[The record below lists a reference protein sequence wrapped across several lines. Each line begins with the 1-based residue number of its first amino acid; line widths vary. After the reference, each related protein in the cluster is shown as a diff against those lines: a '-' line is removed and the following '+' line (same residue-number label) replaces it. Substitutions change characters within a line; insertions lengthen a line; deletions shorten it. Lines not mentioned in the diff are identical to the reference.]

1 MTPVDQTVIPENSRK
16 KDKQKAHVT
25 DDKQVKNQL
34 TTANPGY
41 EAVACQRHNSLRY
54 SIYLGPAEDNSRVKT
69 LGSTIK
75 CSVKRQHKYQT
86 LRVKIALSSFALSQF
101 NKFWTTDLGGIPC
114 GASAFKII
122 QTSKGRRKLMA
133 YFENWETTLRALDT
147 PPVTSPTGGNF
158 AGLPD
163 AIIHQHKHDSSD
175 DQELWIVSQNISKAF
190 DSMDRN

>member
-1 MTPVDQTVIPENSRK
+1 MHLVYVYLKAARCSSSDDSSAGLKSVPAEPEEDEDDLILGLQTPNPVNQMLLILPDVEMTPVDQTVIPENSRK

-54 SIYLGPAEDNSRVKT
+54 PIYLGPAEDNSRVKT

-101 NKFWTTDLGGIPC
+101 NKFWTTDLGGIPV
-114 GASAFKII
+114 
-122 QTSKGRRKLMA
+122 R
-133 YFENWETTLRALDT
+133 
-147 PPVTSPTGGNF
+147 
-158 AGLPD
+158 
-163 AIIHQHKHDSSD
+163 
-175 DQELWIVSQNISKAF
+175 
-190 DSMDRN
+190 